1 MKNEST
7 EVTVAMKMEIYEG
20 ITDDAKEVRTK
31 VFINEQGYSGEF
43 DDTDETA
50 VHFVIYDENNTP
62 VATCRIFWDSEMN
75 SYVLG
80 RLAVIKE
87 YRGKNLGSA
96 IVKEAEQYI
105 QKIGGTTIILHAQCR
120 ASAFY
125 KKAGYT
131 EFSKVDDD
139 EGHPHIWM
147 RKKCN

>member
-1 MKNEST
+1 
-7 EVTVAMKMEIYEG
+7 MKMEIYEG

-80 RLAVIKE
+80 KLQPCSNR
-87 YRGKNLGSA
+87 RGN
-96 IVKEAEQYI
+96 
-105 QKIGGTTIILHAQCR
+105 II
-120 ASAFY
+120 
-125 KKAGYT
+125 
-131 EFSKVDDD
+131 
-139 EGHPHIWM
+139 
-147 RKKCN
+147 

>member
-1 MKNEST
+1 
-7 EVTVAMKMEIYEG
+7 MKMEIYKG
-20 ITDDAKEVRTK
+20 LTDDAKEVRTK

-50 VHFVIYDENNTP
+50 VHFVIYDEDNTP

-125 KKAGYT
+125 KKAVYT

-139 EGHPHIWM
+139 EGQPHIWM